1 MSARPAGVPAGVSAG
16 VSAGVLVG
24 ALAALALVLSGC
36 SAEEKK
42 SDQPPTLPA
51 VTLASLDGG
60 ASLDLST
67 VRGPAVV
74 NLWASWC
81 GPCARELPLY
91 QSFSEKY
98 AGKVKVLGI
107 DFQDTQVDRA
117 RDLIRRTGVTYP
129 LYEDPD
135 GTTRARGLPQVILI
149 DENGHRAFEQY
160 VEITSVAQLEKLVAQ
175 HLGTSS

>member
-1 MSARPAGVPAGVSAG
+1 MRAR
-16 VSAGVLVG
+16 LFG
-24 ALAALALVLSGC
+24 ALVALVLVLGGC
-36 SAEEKK
+36 SAQEPRSSKP
-42 SDQPPTLPA
+42 STLPD
-51 VTLASLDGG
+51 VTLAALDGG
-60 ASLDLST
+60 AALDLST

-107 DFQDTQVDRA
+107 DFQDTQKDAA
-117 RDLIRRTGVTYP
+117 RQLIRKTGVTYP

-135 GTTRARGLPQVILI
+135 GLTRARGLPQVILI
-149 DENGHRAFEQY
+149 DEEGHRAFEQY
-160 VEITSVAQLEKLVAQ
+160 VEITSLAQLEKLVVT
-175 HLGTSS
+175 HLGITS

>member
-1 MSARPAGVPAGVSAG
+1 MSTARI
-16 VSAGVLVG
+16 VG
-24 ALAALALVLSGC
+24 ALAALILVLSGC

-42 SDQPPTLPA
+42 SDQPATLPD
-51 VTLASLDGG
+51 VTLTSLDGG
-60 ASLDLST
+60 PSLDLST

-98 AGKVKVLGI
+98 DGTVKVLGI
-107 DFQDTQVDRA
+107 DFQDPQKDKA
-117 RDLIRRTGVTYP
+117 RTLIRRTGVTYP

-135 GTTRARGLPQVILI
+135 GSTRARGLPQVILI
-149 DENGHRAFEQY
+149 DESGHLAFEQY
-160 VEITSVAQLEKLVAQ
+160 IEITSVAQLEKLVAK
-175 HLGTSS
+175 HLGTIS

>member
-1 MSARPAGVPAGVSAG
+1 MSAR
-16 VSAGVLVG
+16 LLG
-24 ALAALALVLSGC
+24 ALVALVLVLSGC
-36 SAEEKK
+36 SAQEKK
-42 SDQPPTLPA
+42 SSEPPTLPD
-51 VTLASLDGG
+51 VTLAALDGG
-60 ASLDLST
+60 PALDLST

-107 DFQDTQVDRA
+107 DFQDTQKDAA
-117 RDLIRRTGVTYP
+117 RQLIRRTGVTYP

-135 GTTRARGLPQVILI
+135 GVTRARGLPQVILI
-149 DENGHRAFEQY
+149 DEKGHRAFEQY
-160 VEITSVAQLEKLVAQ
+160 VEITSLAQLEKLVVT
-175 HLGTSS
+175 HLGIPS

>member
-1 MSARPAGVPAGVSAG
+1 MSAR
-16 VSAGVLVG
+16 LFG
-24 ALAALALVLSGC
+24 ALVALVLVLSGC
-36 SAEEKK
+36 SAQEKK
-42 SDQPPTLPA
+42 SIEPPALPE
-51 VTLASLDGG
+51 VTLAALDGG
-60 ASLDLST
+60 AALDLST

-107 DFQDTQVDRA
+107 DFQDTQKDAA
-117 RDLIRRTGVTYP
+117 RTLIRRTGVTYP

-135 GTTRARGLPQVILI
+135 GLMRARGLPQVILI
-149 DENGHRAFEQY
+149 DEEGHRAFEQY
-160 VEITSVAQLEKLVAQ
+160 VEITSLAQLEKLVVA
-175 HLGTSS
+175 HLGIPS